1 MKEQETPNCQE
12 REDMLKHDV
21 NSYIREVREF
31 AGMITID
38 AGLLSKTK
46 SPQAER
52 QGYARMI
59 EIAAKKLHE
68 AAVILKEL
76 V

>member
-1 MKEQETPNCQE
+1 
-12 REDMLKHDV
+12 MLKHDV

-31 AGMITID
+31 ANMISID
-38 AGLLSKTK
+38 ARLLSKTK
-46 SPQAER
+46 STQAER
-52 QGYARMI
+52 QGYARTI
-59 EIAAKKLHE
+59 ETAAKMLHE